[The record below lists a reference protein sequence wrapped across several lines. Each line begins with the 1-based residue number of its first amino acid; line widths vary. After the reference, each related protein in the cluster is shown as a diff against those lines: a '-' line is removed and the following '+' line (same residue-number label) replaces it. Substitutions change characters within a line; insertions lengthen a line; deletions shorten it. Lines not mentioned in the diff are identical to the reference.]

1 MATSIVGHRSP
12 LLFQSID
19 LTAERSKKV
28 VRPGTEARTENTI
41 QADDPVLLSEEVE
54 TFISRVQIQ
63 ANMLSERPAQREH
76 LSEELDD
83 LKLRLK
89 NALFRL
95 TQSGGATSRAGT
107 SLQSMEQQLAQL
119 LTIEKQLEESEGNT
133 AEASTSPVLTASMKK
148 ALLRQTATVP
158 QSVKSASAEVPA
170 EQTTDTVALQQF
182 VEELESWVAELDGAW
197 QEKHDL
203 AQNAVITTLVNN
215 PTSLTRTTPPAA
227 FADTPEKP
235 QLVAPPSNSDRVF
248 AELFFALR
256 RVQQEG
262 GAIASDN
269 DSKHISITR
278 DYWTEVMTRRLQE
291 NRALVDKARQQ
302 QEAAEKRSTIL
313 KWVMRAVMA
322 VVGAIFTALTLG
334 LGAMM
339 VTLAFTLVE
348 IVLEETVGFSLMGKL
363 TEYIG
368 KGFAE
373 AMKAMG
379 ADGEWVEYVANAL
392 AAIVVIV
399 ASILVTK
406 GLGKL
411 TNTQG
416 FQRVMNTIKDKLPW
430 LKTLLTKL
438 NTDKMSGFMKFIDK
452 HKTLVQGATILMP
465 IADKST
471 AFGYSFPMAQTQE
484 DLSDNKKE
492 LTAANLLKELI
503 DDMMK
508 DTPNSLQRVTEVS
521 EQLVEL
527 ASEML
532 NKVIQRD
539 RKMMLNNA
547 AH

>member
-19 LTAERSKKV
+19 LTAERSKKA
-28 VRPGTEARTENTI
+28 VRQNTESRTENVPP
-41 QADDPVLLSEEVE
+41 ADDPVLLSEEVE

-63 ANMLSERPAQREH
+63 ADTLSERPAQRER

-95 TQSGGATSRAGT
+95 AQSGGATSRLGT
-107 SLQSMEQQLAQL
+107 SLQPMEQQLAQV
-119 LTIEKQLEESEGNT
+119 LTIEQQLEESEGNT
-133 AEASTSPVLTASMKK
+133 ADAGTSPGLTAPMKK

-158 QSVKSASAEVPA
+158 QSVQSASAEVPA
-170 EQTTDTVALQQF
+170 EQAAETVALQQF
-182 VEELESWVAELDGAW
+182 IEELDTWVAGLEGAW
-197 QEKHDL
+197 QKKHDL

-215 PTSLTRTTPPAA
+215 PASLTRTTPPAA

-235 QLVAPPSNSDRVF
+235 QLVAPPSSSDRVF

-262 GAIASDN
+262 GAITTDN
-269 DSKHISITR
+269 DSQHMSITR
-278 DYWTEVMTRRLQE
+278 EYWTEVMTRRLQE

-302 QEAAEKRSTIL
+302 QEAAEKRSTIF
-313 KWVMRAVMA
+313 KWIMRAVMA
-322 VVGAIFTALTLG
+322 VVGALFSALTLG
-334 LGAMM
+334 LGAML
-339 VTLAFTLVE
+339 VTLVFTVVE

-368 KGFAE
+368 KGFSE

-416 FQRVMNTIKDKLPW
+416 FQRVIGTIKDKLPW

-438 NTDKMSGFMKFIDK
+438 NTDKMSGFMKLIDK
-452 HKTLVQGATILMP
+452 NKTLLQGSTILLPM
-465 IADKST
+465 ADKGT

-508 DTPNSLQRVTEVS
+508 DTPKSLQRVTEIS
-521 EQLVEL
+521 AQLVEL

>member
-1 MATSIVGHRSP
+1 MTTNVVGQRSP
-12 LLFQSID
+12 FLFQYYDSPVD
-19 LTAERSKKV
+19 KPKKSQQ
-28 VRPGTEARTENTI
+28 PNTETRTENVP
-41 QADDPVLLSEEVE
+41 QANDLDMLSQEVA
-54 TFISRVQIQ
+54 TFITRVQVQ
-63 ANMLSERPAQREH
+63 GVKFNERPAEREMLSEQ
-76 LSEELDD
+76 LDD
-83 LKLRLK
+83 IKLRIK
-89 NALFRL
+89 NALFTL
-95 TQSGGATSRAGT
+95 SQSGGATSRLGV
-107 SLQSMEQQLAQL
+107 SLQQQLSQL
-119 LTIEKQLEESEGNT
+119 LTVEQLLDETDGRAVDTSM
-133 AEASTSPVLTASMKK
+133 SPVLMPFMKK
-148 ALLRQTATVP
+148 ALLRQTTAVP
-158 QSVKSASAEVPA
+158 QSVQNPA
-170 EQTTDTVALQQF
+170 AGTPTEQPTDSVALQQF
-182 VEELESWVAELDGAW
+182 VEELETLVSGLDSAW
-197 QEKHDL
+197 QAKH
-203 AQNAVITTLVNN
+203 AQAQDAAITTLLNN

-227 FADTPEKP
+227 FTDTTEKP
-235 QLVAPPSNSDRVF
+235 QLAAPPSNSDRVF

-262 GAIASDN
+262 GAITTEN

-302 QEAAEKRSTIL
+302 QAAAESRGTIF
-313 KWVMRAVMA
+313 KWVMRALMA
-322 VVGAIFTALTLG
+322 VVGAIFSVLTLG
-334 LGAMM
+334 LGAML
-339 VTLAFTLVE
+339 VTLAFTVVE

-368 KGFAE
+368 KGFSE

-416 FQRVMNTIKDKLPW
+416 CQSMINTIKDKLPW
-430 LKTLLTKL
+430 LKNLILKMSP
-438 NTDKMSGFMKFIDK
+438 DKMSGFMKFLDK
-452 HKTLVQGATILMP
+452 NKTLMQGATTLMP

-492 LTAANLLKELI
+492 LKAADILKELI

-508 DTPNSLQRVTEVS
+508 DTPNALQRVTETS
-521 EQLVEL
+521 GQLVEL
-527 ASEML
+527 VSDML
-532 NKVIQRD
+532 NKVIKRD
-539 RKMMLNNA
+539 RAMMLNNA

>member
-41 QADDPVLLSEEVE
+41 QADDPVLLSEEVG

-76 LSEELDD
+76 LSEQLDD

-107 SLQSMEQQLAQL
+107 SLQSLEQQLAQL

-133 AEASTSPVLTASMKK
+133 ADASKSSVLTASMKK

-215 PTSLTRTTPPAA
+215 PTSFTRTTPPAA

-262 GAIASDN
+262 GAITSDN

-291 NRALVDKARQQ
+291 NCALVDKARQQ
-302 QEAAEKRSTIL
+302 QEAAEKRSTIF

-508 DTPNSLQRVTEVS
+508 DTPNSLQRVTDVS